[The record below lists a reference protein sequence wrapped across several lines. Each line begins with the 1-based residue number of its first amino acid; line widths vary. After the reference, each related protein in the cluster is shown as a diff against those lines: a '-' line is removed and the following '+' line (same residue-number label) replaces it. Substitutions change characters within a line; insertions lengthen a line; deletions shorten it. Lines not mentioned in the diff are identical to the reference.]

1 MTGPVE
7 PESLRAGNADREQV
21 VAQLNKAF
29 AEGRL
34 DVHELDE
41 RVAAAYAAKTMGE
54 LVPLTAD
61 LPSGRALAPRAGGPP
76 ARPAADRQIEQGSRK
91 AALTGTF
98 GLFLV
103 NVLIWAAVSLG
114 SGDVVYF
121 WPIWTAIPFVLAV
134 LSAAAGGHRDR

>member
-1 MTGPVE
+1 VG

-34 DVHELDE
+34 DVRELDE

-54 LVPLTAD
+54 LAPLTAD
-61 LPSGRALAPRAGGPP
+61 LPSDRSLAPRSATP
-76 ARPAADRQIEQGSRK
+76 ARPAADREIEHGGRR
-91 AALTGTF
+91 AAVGGAL

-103 NVLIWAAVSLG
+103 NVLIWAAVSIGAGNLI
-114 SGDVVYF
+114 YF
-121 WPIWTAIPFVLAV
+121 WPIWTAIPLVFAV
-134 LSAAAGGHRDR
+134 VGAVAGSRERRRDG